1 MNRKL
6 EAFLRDFGGFI
17 VGAII
22 GILVTL
28 IPNAVNFIMTIIIV
42 FVFGWFGHYIQRNKS
57 KVKEVL
63 KNLIEKW

>member
-1 MNRKL
+1 MSGKI
-6 EAFLRDFGGFI
+6 EAFLRDFGGFLF
-17 VGAII
+17 GAII
-22 GILVTL
+22 GILITM

-42 FVFGWFGHYIQRNKS
+42 FVFGWFGHYIQRNKL

>member
-1 MNRKL
+1 MSGKFDT
-6 EAFLRDFGGFI
+6 FLRDFGGFL

-22 GILVTL
+22 GILVTI

-42 FVFGWFGHYIQRNKS
+42 LLFGWFGHYIQRNKL